1 MKKEDR
7 GESAILISEKIHFP
21 CGKIST
27 RKVED
32 NHNFVPMTGRD
43 RPKSPLIFVAVFV
56 LFSSGNA
63 EVSREWV
70 SNDGKKLNATF
81 VRQEANAVVLRLE
94 NNREVNVLLSRL
106 SEADQVFLKD
116 FSAGLVARIGE
127 INPLPEETRPVDDFE
142 VTGGPK
148 TFFTP
153 HFEFTTDLDVS
164 TNFISEAAKI
174 YEGTYEAIKALPH
187 GLPLSPPEG
196 TTHFRGMLME
206 NAAFQ
211 RRVQELNGE
220 EKAPTGG
227 VFVGIPTS
235 ARTRTVGLYVPNEK
249 ALLVPYESLGAKK
262 MGSRLTL
269 RKSSDTST
277 LVHEIAHQ
285 VMHDWLPFVPVWFA
299 EGIAEYIAAVP
310 SQSGRFEFRNA
321 ERGLKERLKDRYDLD
336 KYEINSV
343 RRLSRRVEVKSDS
356 KSKASDN
363 TPNGIQGASN
373 LAGQPAPERLGGSWS
388 GSMDDYRD
396 AMLHAYYLIHLADPS
411 EPGVRVGRYLQE
423 VEKGRATSSQIQK
436 DIVIYEQRRKNYN
449 EEVASFNAALKVFQ
463 GEVDE
468 YNARVKRHNQQI
480 ADGIPA
486 GERVEIGE
494 ITDEPTPPRDLVLP
508 DSLKDTSFDRPINL
522 QDLVWRASARIL
534 EGDLS
539 GAELDDAMK
548 KAYESIG
555 IKIHY

>member
-1 MKKEDR
+1 
-7 GESAILISEKIHFP
+7 
-21 CGKIST
+21 
-27 RKVED
+27 
-32 NHNFVPMTGRD
+32 MTGRG
-43 RPKSPLIFVAVFV
+43 RPISPLIFVAVFA

-63 EVSREWV
+63 EVSREWI

-94 NNREVNVLLSRL
+94 NNREVKVPVSRL

-127 INPLPEETRPVDDFE
+127 IKPLPEETRPVDDFE

-164 TNFISEAAKI
+164 KNFISEAAKI

-211 RRVQELNGE
+211 ARVKELNEPE
-220 EKAPTGG
+220 EAPTGG
-227 VFVGIPTS
+227 GIFVGIPAS
-235 ARTRTVGLYVPNEK
+235 ARTRTVGLYVPSEK
-249 ALLVPYESLGAKK
+249 SLLVPYESLGAKK
-262 MGSRLTL
+262 IGSKLTL

-299 EGIAEYIAAVP
+299 EGMAEYIAAVP

-321 ERGLKERLKDRYDLD
+321 ERGLKERLKDKYDLD

-343 RRLSRRVEVKSDS
+343 RRLSRRVEVKSDP
-356 KSKASDN
+356 KSMAVDK
-363 TPNGIQGASN
+363 TPDGVQGISN
-373 LAGQPAPERLGGSWS
+373 LGGQPAPERPGGSWS

-411 EPGVRVGRYLQE
+411 QPGLRVGQYLQE

-436 DIVIYEQRRKNYN
+436 DIVIYEQRRKKYN
-449 EEVASFNAALKVFQ
+449 EEVESFNAALKVFQ
-463 GEVDE
+463 GEVDA
-468 YNARVKRHNQQI
+468 YNTRVKKHNQQI
-480 ADGIPA
+480 TDGIPE
-486 GERVEIGE
+486 GERVEVGGIPN
-494 ITDEPTPPRDLVLP
+494 EPTPPRDLVSP
-508 DSLKDTSFDRPINL
+508 DSLKDTSFDRPLNL
-522 QDLVWRASARIL
+522 QDLVWKASAPIL

-539 GAELDDAMK
+539 GAELDAAMQ

-555 IKIHY
+555 IKIQY